1 MGGGTSTGTGGGET
15 AVITGIPVFPE
26 QYRTQRVLLQ
36 SAAFEGYQRFLVALD
51 GSPLSALSNQITI
64 CYMDANAKPLL
75 LLSGD
80 DASLLTTVLAPNK
93 AYTALMLNRDTKQV
107 GARMREL
114 HVAPPSYGDARITDF
129 AGGVLIRNQSV
140 GVVGAVGVSGA
151 TPMQDHALAV
161 LARNQIFPPYPEF
174 DYEEADAADD

>member
-1 MGGGTSTGTGGGET
+1 
-15 AVITGIPVFPE
+15 
-26 QYRTQRVLLQ
+26 
-36 SAAFEGYQRFLVALD
+36 
-51 GSPLSALSNQITI
+51 
-64 CYMDANAKPLL
+64 MDANAKPLL